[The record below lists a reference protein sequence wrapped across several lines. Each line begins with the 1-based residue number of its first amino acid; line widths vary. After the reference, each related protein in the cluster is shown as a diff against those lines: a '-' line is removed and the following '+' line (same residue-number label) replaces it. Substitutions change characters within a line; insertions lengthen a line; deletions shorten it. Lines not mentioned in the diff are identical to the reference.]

1 MAGTSDVTHLQEG
14 TVPGLAGAPLCY
26 GAHVVEGIHLQIGV
40 LLRGDQALLGGTKG
54 EVVKDFRE
62 MEVNLL
68 HGKVLHQGEVL
79 LQGVDHLLGEAPLQD
94 REKVVKMEMDHGGLG
109 HLRDG
114 GLDLEEGGCLHRD
127 ASLLVGPT
135 SPTTDVGLCCLVG
148 TLHREV
154 GLHLGE
160 DLLKGGG
167 DTHQAGDF
175 RSRYPGT
182 GEP

>member
-1 MAGTSDVTHLQEG
+1 M
-14 TVPGLAGAPLCY
+14 
-26 GAHVVEGIHLQIGV
+26 
-40 LLRGDQALLGGTKG
+40 
-54 EVVKDFRE
+54 
-62 MEVNLL
+62 NLL

-79 LQGVDHLLGEAPLQD
+79 QD
-94 REKVVKMEMDHGGLG
+94 GEKVVKMEMDHGGLG

-135 SPTTDVGLCCLVG
+135 SPTTDVGLCCLVW